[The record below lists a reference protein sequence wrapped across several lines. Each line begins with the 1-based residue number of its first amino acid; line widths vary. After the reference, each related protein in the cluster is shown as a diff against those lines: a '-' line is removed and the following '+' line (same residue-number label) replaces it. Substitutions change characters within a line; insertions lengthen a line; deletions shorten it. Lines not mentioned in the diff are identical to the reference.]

1 MPESTFKLSDYGLP
15 AKEES
20 ILLMTETEL
29 LAITDILRELAIN
42 GVHHRPQQDIL
53 KKIEDLE
60 KPFKKQ
66 NLNIASDK

>member
-15 AKEES
+15 AKEQS

-29 LAITDILRELAIN
+29 LAITDILKDLAQQ
-42 GVHHRPQQDIL
+42 VHHRPQEDIL
-53 KKIEDLE
+53 KKIEALE

-66 NLNIASDK
+66 NLNKT